1 LQGFAAAAGE
11 VNWRP
16 IARCWIRTS
25 RSLRRRSRCRPGGR
39 GGFAAAAV

>member
-16 IARCWIRTS
+16 IARCWFRTS
-25 RSLRRRSRCRPGGR
+25 RSLRRRS
-39 GGFAAAAV
+39 AAHLRRS

>member
-25 RSLRRRSRCRPGGR
+25 RSLRRRSRCDLEAVAALPPRPS
-39 GGFAAAAV
+39 